1 MTNLESVLTTY
12 NLKIAA
18 TLIILFAAI
27 YSFVKERI
35 PADLTSLIAVLG
47 LLLAGVLTPAE
58 AFAGF
63 SHPATIAVAAVLILS
78 AAIEKTGALS
88 FLARRVLLPLGHSEL
103 LLTAAVM
110 VTIGILSAFVNN
122 TAAVAVFIPIVLDV
136 CRRAGISPGRVLMPM
151 SHAATIGGM
160 CTLVGTST
168 NLVAHEYATAQGL
181 PGFSMFELGKVGL
194 PMVVIGFAYMLFVGR
209 LFLPKNESSEL
220 MATDKTES
228 YLSEFLV
235 TEHSKWIGRKIN
247 PAELAQTF
255 DVELTDVVRSGT
267 TLDLSAGDDNYV
279 VSDSLRVRGT
289 RDNIFKL
296 WGSGGLVF
304 YRPGEES
311 LVEDS
316 VVTNEN
322 IGTESQPRPTFK
334 DHGALAEIVVLGAS
348 GLIGRSLKDARFAE
362 RYDAVVLALR
372 RRGDARGRPSTTPLH
387 AGDVL
392 LVEGARDA
400 IRSLSDSQGF
410 LVISDVPKPEQ
421 ASGKV
426 LITLLTLLG
435 VITLVITSITPIVT
449 AAVAG
454 CTVLVLTKC
463 LRLRE
468 LYNAINLSIVFLLAG
483 SLALGAALE
492 KSGITA
498 IIADGMSG
506 LHGAASPFVIVAA
519 FLVAAVIISEFMS
532 NSGTVPLLAP
542 IAISVAAKT
551 GLEPMA
557 LIAAI
562 TFGSTAAFAMPI
574 GYQTSLMIY
583 GVGGYRVKDF
593 VRMGIV
599 LDILLALLALLL
611 IPYFWQLTR

>member
-1 MTNLESVLTTY
+1 MSELERILTAP
-12 NLKIAA
+12 NLKMAA
-18 TLIILFAAI
+18 TIIVLFAAI
-27 YSFVKERI
+27 YSFVREKI
-35 PADLTSLIAVLG
+35 PADLTALLAVLG
-47 LLLAGVLTPAE
+47 LLLTGVLTPGE

-63 SHPATIAVAAVLILS
+63 SHPATVAVAAVLILS

-88 FLARRVLLPLGHSEL
+88 FLARRVLLPLGHSEI

-110 VTIGILSAFVNN
+110 LTIGALSAFVNN

-136 CRRAGISPGRVLMPM
+136 CRRTNISPGRVLMPM

-168 NLVAHEYATAQGL
+168 NLVAHEYARANGL
-181 PGFSMFELGKVGL
+181 AGFSMFELGKIGL
-194 PMVVIGFAYMLFVGR
+194 PMIVVGYAYMLFVGR
-209 LFLPKNESSEL
+209 LFLPKNESTEL
-220 MATDKTES
+220 TATDKTED
-228 YLSEFLV
+228 YLAEFIV
-235 TEHSKWIGRKIN
+235 TEDSAWTNRKIDAKKLAN
-247 PAELAQTF
+247 DFDIELTEVFRADAELNLNEA
-255 DVELTDVVRSGT
+255 DR
-267 TLDLSAGDDNYV
+267 NYAAA
-279 VSDSLRVRGT
+279 DSLRVRGT
-289 RDNIFKL
+289 LENIFKF
-296 WGSGGLVF
+296 WSGGGLVF
-304 YRPGEES
+304 YRPG
-311 LVEDS
+311 VQTAAGDEDNLLEAVAS
-316 VVTNEN
+316 EN
-322 IGTESQPRPTFK
+322 KTRATFK
-334 DHGALAEIVVLGAS
+334 DGGKLAEVVVLQPS
-348 GLIGRSLKDARFAE
+348 GLIGRTLKETRFAE

-372 RRGDARGRPSTTPLH
+372 RRGAARGRPSTTPLH

-392 LVEGARDA
+392 VVEGAPEALRA
-400 IRSLSDSQGF
+400 LADSQSF
-410 LVISDVPKPEQ
+410 LVIGDVPRPEQ

-435 VITLVITSITPIVT
+435 VMTLVVSGFVPIVT

-454 CTVLVLTKC
+454 CAVLVLTKC

-468 LYNAINLSIVFLLAG
+468 LYGAINLSIVFLLAG
-483 SLALGAALE
+483 SLALGAALD
-492 KSGITA
+492 KSGITQ
-498 IIADGMSG
+498 IIADGLSS
-506 LHGAASPFVIVAA
+506 LHGAASPFVIVAV
-519 FLVAAVIISEFMS
+519 FLFAAIIISEFMS

-551 GLEPMA
+551 GIEPMA

-599 LDILLALLALLL
+599 LDVLLAILALIL

>member
-1 MTNLESVLTTY
+1 MPTRVRRFS
-12 NLKIAA
+12 
-18 TLIILFAAI
+18 
-27 YSFVKERI
+27 S
-35 PADLTSLIAVLG
+35 G
-47 LLLAGVLTPAE
+47 
-58 AFAGF
+58 FAGG
-63 SHPATIAVAAVLILS
+63 SQS
-78 AAIEKTGALS
+78 G
-88 FLARRVLLPLGHSEL
+88 
-103 LLTAAVM
+103 
-110 VTIGILSAFVNN
+110 
-122 TAAVAVFIPIVLDV
+122 
-136 CRRAGISPGRVLMPM
+136 
-151 SHAATIGGM
+151 
-160 CTLVGTST
+160 
-168 NLVAHEYATAQGL
+168 
-181 PGFSMFELGKVGL
+181 
-194 PMVVIGFAYMLFVGR
+194 FVGR

-220 MATDKTES
+220 TATDNIDS
-228 YLSEFLV
+228 YLSEFIV
-235 TEHSKWIGRKIN
+235 TENSRWLGRKID

-255 DVELTDVVRSGT
+255 DIDLTDVIRSGT
-267 TLDLSAGDDNYV
+267 SLDLSAGDNQYV
-279 VSDSLRVRGT
+279 VFGSLRVRGT
-289 RDNIFKL
+289 RDSIFKF
-296 WGSGGLVF
+296 WGIGGLVF
-304 YRPGEES
+304 YRPDGQVIAEGEVSADE
-311 LVEDS
+311 
-316 VVTNEN
+316 
-322 IGTESQPRPTFK
+322 GTETGTLPRPTFK
-334 DHGALAEIVVLGAS
+334 DQGDLAEVVLLQAS
-348 GLIGRSLKDARFAE
+348 GLIGRTLKDARFAE

-372 RRGDARGRPSTTPLH
+372 RRGAPRGRPSTTPLH

-400 IRSLSDSQGF
+400 IQALSDNQGF

-435 VITLVITSITPIVT
+435 VITLVITAITPIVT

-492 KSGITA
+492 KTGITA
-498 IIADGMSG
+498 IIADAMSS
-506 LHGAASPFVIVAA
+506 LHGAASPFVIIAA
-519 FLVAAVIISEFMS
+519 FLIAAVIISEFLS

-557 LIAAI
+557 LMAAI
-562 TFGSTAAFAMPI
+562 TFGATAAFAMPI

>member
-1 MTNLESVLTTY
+1 MNELERILTAP
-12 NLKIAA
+12 NLKMAA
-18 TLIILFAAI
+18 TIIVLFAAI
-27 YSFVKERI
+27 YSFVREKI
-35 PADLTSLIAVLG
+35 PADLTALLAVLG
-47 LLLAGVLTPAE
+47 LLLTGVLTPGE

-63 SHPATIAVAAVLILS
+63 SHPATVAVAAVLILS

-88 FLARRVLLPLGHSEL
+88 FLARRVLLPLGHSEI

-110 VTIGILSAFVNN
+110 LTIGALSAFVNN

-136 CRRAGISPGRVLMPM
+136 CRRTNISPGRVLMPM

-168 NLVAHEYATAQGL
+168 NLVAHEYARANGL
-181 PGFSMFELGKVGL
+181 AGFSMFELGKIGL
-194 PMVVIGFAYMLFVGR
+194 PMIVVGYAYMLFVGR
-209 LFLPKNESSEL
+209 LFLPKNESTEL
-220 MATDKTES
+220 TATDKTED
-228 YLSEFLV
+228 YLAEFIV
-235 TEHSKWIGRKIN
+235 TEDSAWTGRKIDPKKLAN
-247 PAELAQTF
+247 DFDIELTEVFRADAELNLNEAA
-255 DVELTDVVRSGT
+255 R
-267 TLDLSAGDDNYV
+267 NYAAA
-279 VSDSLRVRGT
+279 DSLRVRGT
-289 RDNIFKL
+289 LENIFKL
-296 WGSGGLVF
+296 WSGGGLVF
-304 YRPGEES
+304 YRPGVQTAADDVDNLLEAVAS
-311 LVEDS
+311 
-316 VVTNEN
+316 EN
-322 IGTESQPRPTFK
+322 KTRATFK
-334 DHGALAEIVVLGAS
+334 DGGKLAEVVVLQPS
-348 GLIGRSLKDARFAE
+348 GLIGRTLKETRFAE

-372 RRGDARGRPSTTPLH
+372 RRGAARGRPSTTPLH

-392 LVEGARDA
+392 VVEGAPEALRA
-400 IRSLSDSQGF
+400 LADSQSF
-410 LVISDVPKPEQ
+410 LVIGDVPRPEQ

-435 VITLVITSITPIVT
+435 VMTLVVSGFVPIVT

-454 CTVLVLTKC
+454 CAVLVLTKC

-468 LYNAINLSIVFLLAG
+468 LYSAINLSIVFLLAG
-483 SLALGAALE
+483 SLALGAALD
-492 KSGITA
+492 KSGITQ
-498 IIADGMSG
+498 IIADGLSS
-506 LHGAASPFVIVAA
+506 LHGAASPFVIVAV
-519 FLVAAVIISEFMS
+519 FLFAAIIISEFMS

-599 LDILLALLALLL
+599 LDVLLAILALIL

>member
-1 MTNLESVLTTY
+1 MNELERILTAP
-12 NLKIAA
+12 NLKMAA
-18 TLIILFAAI
+18 TIIVLFAAI
-27 YSFVKERI
+27 YSFVREKI
-35 PADLTSLIAVLG
+35 PADLTALLAVLG
-47 LLLAGVLTPAE
+47 LLLTGVLTPGE

-63 SHPATIAVAAVLILS
+63 SHPATVAVAAVLILS

-88 FLARRVLLPLGHSEL
+88 FLARRVLLPLGHSEI

-110 VTIGILSAFVNN
+110 LTIGALSAFVNN

-136 CRRAGISPGRVLMPM
+136 CRRTNISPGRVLMPM

-168 NLVAHEYATAQGL
+168 NLVAHEYARANGL
-181 PGFSMFELGKVGL
+181 AGFSMFELGKIGL
-194 PMVVIGFAYMLFVGR
+194 PMIVVGYAYMLFVGR
-209 LFLPKNESSEL
+209 LFLPKNESTEL
-220 MATDKTES
+220 TATDKTED
-228 YLSEFLV
+228 YLAEFIV
-235 TEHSKWIGRKIN
+235 TEDSAWKNRNIDAKK
-247 PAELAQTF
+247 LANDF
-255 DVELTDVVRSGT
+255 DIELTEVFRAETELNLNEADG
-267 TLDLSAGDDNYV
+267 NYAAA
-279 VSDSLRVRGT
+279 DSLRVRGT
-289 RDNIFKL
+289 LENIFKL
-296 WGSGGLVF
+296 WSGGGLVF
-304 YRPGEES
+304 YRPG
-311 LVEDS
+311 VQTAAGDEDNLLEAVAS
-316 VVTNEN
+316 EN
-322 IGTESQPRPTFK
+322 KTRATFK
-334 DHGALAEIVVLGAS
+334 DGGKLAEVVVLQPS
-348 GLIGRSLKDARFAE
+348 GLIGRTLKETRFAE

-372 RRGDARGRPSTTPLH
+372 RRGAARGRPSTTPLH

-392 LVEGARDA
+392 VVEGAPEALRA
-400 IRSLSDSQGF
+400 LADSQSF
-410 LVISDVPKPEQ
+410 LVIGDVPRPEQ

-435 VITLVITSITPIVT
+435 VMTLVISGFVPIVT

-454 CTVLVLTKC
+454 CAVLVLTKC

-468 LYNAINLSIVFLLAG
+468 LYSAINLSIVFLLAG
-483 SLALGAALE
+483 SLALGAALD
-492 KSGITA
+492 KSGITQ
-498 IIADGMSG
+498 IIADGLSS
-506 LHGAASPFVIVAA
+506 LHGAASPFVIVAV
-519 FLVAAVIISEFMS
+519 FLFAAIIISEFMS

-599 LDILLALLALLL
+599 LDILLAILALIL

>member
-1 MTNLESVLTTY
+1 VTNLESVLTTY

-27 YSFVKERI
+27 YSFVKEKI
-35 PADLTSLIAVLG
+35 PADLTALIAVLG
-47 LLLAGVLTPAE
+47 LLLTGVLTPAE

-136 CRRAGISPGRVLMPM
+136 CRRARISPGRVLMPM

-168 NLVAHEYATAQGL
+168 NLVAHEYAVAQGL

-194 PMVVIGFAYMLFVGR
+194 PMVVIGFAYMLLVGR
-209 LFLPKNESSEL
+209 LFLPKNESTEL
-220 MATDKTES
+220 MATDNSDS
-228 YLSEFLV
+228 YLSEFIV
-235 TEHSKWIGRKIN
+235 TEDSRWIGRKID
-247 PAELAQTF
+247 PGELAQTF
-255 DVELTDVVRSGT
+255 DIELTDVIRSET
-267 TLDLSAGDDNYV
+267 SLDLRDDDNRYV
-279 VSDSLRVRGT
+279 VSDSLRIRGT
-289 RDNIFKL
+289 RDNIFKF
-296 WGSGGLVF
+296 WGIGGLVF
-304 YRPGEES
+304 HRPGGQ
-311 LVEDS
+311 VIADS
-316 VVTNEN
+316 EVGADEGDETDAL
-322 IGTESQPRPTFK
+322 PRPTFK
-334 DHGALAEIVVLGAS
+334 DHGDLAEVVVLQAS
-348 GLIGRSLKDARFAE
+348 GLIGRTLKDARFAE
-362 RYDAVVLALR
+362 RYDTVVLALR
-372 RRGDARGRPSTTPLH
+372 RRGDPRGRPSTTPLH

-400 IRSLSDSQGF
+400 IRALSDSQGF

-435 VITLVITSITPIVT
+435 VITLVITAVTPIVT

-492 KSGITA
+492 KTGITT
-498 IIADGMSG
+498 IIADAMSS
-506 LHGAASPFVIVAA
+506 LHGAASPFVIIAA
-519 FLVAAVIISEFMS
+519 FLIAAVIISEFLS

-551 GLEPMA
+551 GIEPMA

-562 TFGSTAAFAMPI
+562 TFGATAAFAMPI

-583 GVGGYRVKDF
+583 GVVGYRVKDF

-599 LDILLALLALLL
+599 LDILLALLAPLL

>member
-1 MTNLESVLTTY
+1 MNSLDSVLTSY

-27 YSFVKERI
+27 YSFVRERI
-35 PADLTSLIAVLG
+35 PADLTALIAVLG
-47 LLLAGVLTPAE
+47 LLLTGILTPAE

-136 CRRAGISPGRVLMPM
+136 CRRARISPGRVLMPM

-168 NLVAHEYATAQGL
+168 NLVAHEYAVAQGL

-209 LFLPKNESSEL
+209 LFLPKNESTEL
-220 MATDKTES
+220 MATDNTDS
-228 YLSEFLV
+228 YLSEFIV
-235 TEHSKWIGRKIN
+235 TEDSRWIGRKIDV
-247 PAELAQTF
+247 AELAQTF
-255 DVELTDVVRSGT
+255 DIDLTDVIRSGT
-267 TLDLSAGDDNYV
+267 SLDLSAGDNQFV

-296 WGSGGLVF
+296 WGIGGLVF
-304 YRPGEES
+304 YRPGEQVNADGEVS
-311 LVEDS
+311 AGEEAETGVS
-316 VVTNEN
+316 
-322 IGTESQPRPTFK
+322 PRPTFK
-334 DHGALAEIVVLGAS
+334 DHGDLAEVVVLQAS
-348 GLIGRSLKDARFAE
+348 GLIGRTLKDARFAE
-362 RYDAVVLALR
+362 RYDTVVLALR
-372 RRGDARGRPSTTPLH
+372 RRGDPRGRPSTTPLH

-400 IRSLSDSQGF
+400 IKALSDTQGF

-435 VITLVITSITPIVT
+435 VITLVITAVTPIVT

-468 LYNAINLSIVFLLAG
+468 LYNAVNLSIVFLLAG
-483 SLALGAALE
+483 SLALGAAME

-498 IIADGMSG
+498 IIADGMSS
-506 LHGAASPFVIVAA
+506 LHGAASPFVIIAA
-519 FLVAAVIISEFMS
+519 FLITAVIISEFMS

-611 IPYFWQLTR
+611 IPYFWKLTR

>member
-1 MTNLESVLTTY
+1 MNEIERIFTAP
-12 NLKIAA
+12 NLKMAA
-18 TLIILFAAI
+18 TIIILLAAI
-27 YSFVKERI
+27 YSFVKEKI
-35 PADLTSLIAVLG
+35 PADLTALLAVLG
-47 LLLAGVLTPAE
+47 LLLTGVLTPGE

-63 SHPATIAVAAVLILS
+63 SHPATVAVAAVLILS

-88 FLARRVLLPLGHSEL
+88 FLARRVLLPLGHSEI

-110 VTIGILSAFVNN
+110 LTIGALSAFVNN

-136 CRRAGISPGRVLMPM
+136 CRRTNISPGRVLMPM

-168 NLVAHEYATAQGL
+168 NLVAHEYARANGL
-181 PGFSMFELGKVGL
+181 AGFSMFELGKIGL
-194 PMVVIGFAYMLFVGR
+194 PMIIVGYAYMLFVGR
-209 LFLPKNESSEL
+209 LFLPKNESTEL
-220 MATDKTES
+220 TATDKTED
-228 YLSEFLV
+228 YLAEFIV
-235 TEHSKWIGRKIN
+235 TEDSAWTNRNIDAKKLANDFDIELTEVLRAD
-247 PAELAQTF
+247 AELNLN
-255 DVELTDVVRSGT
+255 ETDR
-267 TLDLSAGDDNYV
+267 DYAAA
-279 VSDSLRVRGT
+279 DSLRVRGT
-289 RDNIFKL
+289 LDNIFKL
-296 WGSGGLVF
+296 WSGGGLVF
-304 YRPGEES
+304 YRPSSQTSAGDEENLLEAVAS
-311 LVEDS
+311 
-316 VVTNEN
+316 EN
-322 IGTESQPRPTFK
+322 KTRATFK
-334 DHGALAEIVVLGAS
+334 DGGKMAEVVVLPPS
-348 GLIGRSLKDARFAE
+348 GLIGRTLTETRFAE

-372 RRGDARGRPSTTPLH
+372 RRGAARGRPSTTPLH

-392 LVEGARDA
+392 VVEGAPEA
-400 IRSLSDSQGF
+400 LKALADSQSF
-410 LVISDVPKPEQ
+410 LVIGDVPRPEQ

-435 VITLVITSITPIVT
+435 VITLVVSGFVPIVT

-454 CTVLVLTKC
+454 CAVLVLTKC

-468 LYNAINLSIVFLLAG
+468 LYGAINLSIVFLLAG
-483 SLALGAALE
+483 SLALGAALD
-492 KSGITA
+492 KSGITQ
-498 IIADGMSG
+498 IIADGLSS
-506 LHGAASPFVIVAA
+506 LHGAASPFVIVAV
-519 FLVAAVIISEFMS
+519 FLFAAIIISEFMS

-599 LDILLALLALLL
+599 LDILLAILALIL